1 MTNDIK
7 FPNRVKNLRNYLYE
21 NNIDAIIISNEI
33 NRFYFSGLSSS
44 AGYLFVTLNDL
55 YICTDFRYTEL
66 ASTEAPGWKIQR
78 VTSRFDWLPKLIK
91 SCKVKSLAFEAE
103 FTTVNT
109 HKFLETTINDSKLN
123 VSLIPTADIALT
135 FRAIK
140 DEEEITL
147 LRKAIEIGDKAF
159 EYTEKN
165 IEIGMTE
172 KEVAWIFEKSV
183 REQNAESISFDTIV
197 ASGKNAARPHHPT
210 GDSKIEAN
218 STIIIDCGA
227 KYKGY
232 CSDLT
237 RTIVIGDADE
247 KIKNIYDIVHVAQ
260 LTAIDLVK
268 VGMTG
273 EECDSIARKIIS
285 EAGYGDFFGHSLGH
299 GVGLD
304 IHENPNISPRS
315 KFVIQ
320 NNMPFTVEP
329 GIYLEGWGGVRIE
342 YIVIIIDNKVQV
354 ISKFIP
360 EHTNPDIPRYFFAY
374 WVTITNNST
383 SSIKILDRL

>member
-342 YIVIIIDNKVQV
+342 DIVIIIDNKVQV
-354 ISKFIP
+354 ISK
-360 EHTNPDIPRYFFAY
+360 AK
-374 WVTITNNST
+374 
-383 SSIKILDRL
+383 KINL

>member
-1 MTNDIK
+1 MNKIK
-7 FPNRVKNLRNYLYE
+7 HPKRIKNIRNYLSE
-21 NNIDAIIISNEI
+21 KKLDGIIISNEQ
-33 NRFYFSGLSSS
+33 NRFYFSGLRSS
-44 AGYLFVTLNDL
+44 AGFLFITMNDL
-55 YICTDFRYTEL
+55 YLFTDFRYTEL
-66 ASTEAPGWKIQR
+66 ASSQAPGWNIQKI
-78 VTSRFDWLPKLIK
+78 TSRLGWLPEIIKKLRV
-91 SCKVKSLAFEAE
+91 SNVGFESE
-103 FTTVNT
+103 FITVNT
-109 HKFLETTINDSKLN
+109 LNLIKDTINSSD
-123 VSLIPTADIALT
+123 VEVTLIPTTDVVLT
-135 FRAIK
+135 LRAVK
-140 DEEEITL
+140 DEEEIKL

-165 IEIGMTE
+165 IQIGMTE

-183 REQNAESISFDTIV
+183 REQSAESISFDTIV
-197 ASGKNAARPHHPT
+197 ASGKNAARPHHAT

-227 KYKGY
+227 KYNGY

-247 KIKNIYDIVHVAQ
+247 KIKNIYDIVHMAQ

-299 GVGLD
+299 GIGLD
-304 IHENPNISPRS
+304 VHENPNVGPRS
-315 KFVIQ
+315 KFIIQ

-329 GIYLEGWGGVRIE
+329 GIYLQGWGGVRIE
-342 YIVIIIDNKVQV
+342 DIVIIIDNKTQV
-354 ISKFIP
+354 ISK
-360 EHTNPDIPRYFFAY
+360 AK
-374 WVTITNNST
+374 
-383 SSIKILDRL
+383 KINL

>member
-1 MTNDIK
+1 MNKIK
-7 FPNRVKNLRNYLYE
+7 HPKRIKNIRNYLSE
-21 NNIDAIIISNEI
+21 KKLDGIIISNEQ
-33 NRFYFSGLSSS
+33 NRFYFSGLRSS
-44 AGYLFVTLNDL
+44 AGFLFITMNDL
-55 YICTDFRYTEL
+55 YLFTDFRYTEL
-66 ASTEAPGWKIQR
+66 ASSEAPGWNIQKI
-78 VTSRFDWLPKLIK
+78 TSRLGWLPEIIKKLRV
-91 SCKVKSLAFEAE
+91 SNVGFESE
-103 FTTVNT
+103 FITVNT
-109 HKFLETTINDSKLN
+109 FNLIKDTINSSD
-123 VSLIPTADIALT
+123 VEVTLIPTTDIVLT
-135 FRAIK
+135 LRAVK
-140 DEEEITL
+140 DEEEIKL

-197 ASGKNAARPHHPT
+197 ASGKNAARPHHAT

-227 KYKGY
+227 KYNGY

-247 KIKNIYDIVHVAQ
+247 KIKNIYDIVHMAQ

-299 GVGLD
+299 GIGLD
-304 IHENPNISPRS
+304 VHENPNVGPRS
-315 KFVIQ
+315 KFIIQ

-329 GIYLEGWGGVRIE
+329 GIYLQGWGGVRIE
-342 YIVIIIDNKVQV
+342 DIVIIIDNKTQV
-354 ISKFIP
+354 ISK
-360 EHTNPDIPRYFFAY
+360 AK
-374 WVTITNNST
+374 
-383 SSIKILDRL
+383 KINL

>member
-1 MTNDIK
+1 MNKIK
-7 FPNRVKNLRNYLYE
+7 HPKRIKNIRNYLSE
-21 NNIDAIIISNEI
+21 KKLDGIIISNEE
-33 NRFYFSGLSSS
+33 NRFYFSGLRSS
-44 AGYLFVTLNDL
+44 AGFLFITMNDL
-55 YICTDFRYTEL
+55 YLFTDFRYTEL
-66 ASTEAPGWKIQR
+66 ASSEAPGWNIQKI
-78 VTSRFDWLPKLIK
+78 TSRLGWLPEIIKKLRV
-91 SCKVKSLAFEAE
+91 SNVGFESE
-103 FTTVNT
+103 FITVNT
-109 HKFLETTINDSKLN
+109 FNLIKDTINSSD
-123 VSLIPTADIALT
+123 VEVTLIPTTDIVLT
-135 FRAIK
+135 LRAVK
-140 DEEEITL
+140 DEEEIKL

-197 ASGKNAARPHHPT
+197 ASGKNAARPHHAT

-227 KYKGY
+227 KYNGY

-237 RTIVIGDADE
+237 RTIVIGDAEE
-247 KIKNIYDIVHVAQ
+247 KIKNIYDIVHMAQ
-260 LTAIDLVK
+260 LSAIDLVK

-299 GVGLD
+299 GIGLD
-304 IHENPNISPRS
+304 VHENPNVGPRS
-315 KFVIQ
+315 KFIIQ

-329 GIYLEGWGGVRIE
+329 GIYLQGWGGVRIE
-342 YIVIIIDNKVQV
+342 DIVIIIDNKTQV
-354 ISKFIP
+354 ISK
-360 EHTNPDIPRYFFAY
+360 AK
-374 WVTITNNST
+374 
-383 SSIKILDRL
+383 KINL

>member
-1 MTNDIK
+1 MNKIK
-7 FPNRVKNLRNYLYE
+7 HPKRIKNIRNYLSE
-21 NNIDAIIISNEI
+21 KKLDGIIISNEQ
-33 NRFYFSGLSSS
+33 NRFYFSGLRSS
-44 AGYLFVTLNDL
+44 AGFLFITMNDL
-55 YICTDFRYTEL
+55 YLFTDFRYTEL
-66 ASTEAPGWKIQR
+66 ASSQAPGWNIQKI
-78 VTSRFDWLPKLIK
+78 TSRLGWLPEIIKKLRV
-91 SCKVKSLAFEAE
+91 SNVGFESE
-103 FTTVNT
+103 FITVNT
-109 HKFLETTINDSKLN
+109 FNLIKDTINSSD
-123 VSLIPTADIALT
+123 VEVTLIPTTDVVLT
-135 FRAIK
+135 LRAVK
-140 DEEEITL
+140 DEEEIKL

-165 IEIGMTE
+165 IQIGMTE

-197 ASGKNAARPHHPT
+197 ASGKNAARPHHAT

-227 KYKGY
+227 KYNGY

-247 KIKNIYDIVHVAQ
+247 KIKNIYDIVHMAQ

-299 GVGLD
+299 GIGLD
-304 IHENPNISPRS
+304 VHENPNVGPRS
-315 KFVIQ
+315 KFIIQ

-329 GIYLEGWGGVRIE
+329 GIYLQGWGGVRIE
-342 YIVIIIDNKVQV
+342 DIVIIIDNKTQV
-354 ISKFIP
+354 ISK
-360 EHTNPDIPRYFFAY
+360 AK
-374 WVTITNNST
+374 
-383 SSIKILDRL
+383 KINL

>member
-1 MTNDIK
+1 MNKIK
-7 FPNRVKNLRNYLYE
+7 HPKRIKNIRNYLSE
-21 NNIDAIIISNEI
+21 KKLDGIIISDED
-33 NRFYFSGLSSS
+33 NRFYFSGLRSS
-44 AGYLFVTLNDL
+44 AGFLFITMNDL
-55 YICTDFRYTEL
+55 YLFTDFRYTEL
-66 ASTEAPGWKIQR
+66 ASSQAPGWNIQKI
-78 VTSRFDWLPKLIK
+78 TSRLGWLPEIIKKL
-91 SCKVKSLAFEAE
+91 KVSNVGFESE
-103 FTTVNT
+103 FITVNT
-109 HKFLETTINDSKLN
+109 FNLIQDTVNSSDVEVT
-123 VSLIPTADIALT
+123 LIPTTDIALT
-135 FRAIK
+135 IRAVK
-140 DEEEITL
+140 DEEEIKL

-197 ASGKNAARPHHPT
+197 ASGKNAARPHHAT

-227 KYKGY
+227 KYNGY

-247 KIKNIYDIVHVAQ
+247 KIKNIYDIVHMAQ

-299 GVGLD
+299 GIGLNV
-304 IHENPNISPRS
+304 HENPNVGPRS
-315 KFVIQ
+315 KFIIQ

-329 GIYLEGWGGVRIE
+329 GIYLKGWGGVRIE
-342 YIVIIIDNKVQV
+342 DIVIIIDNKTEV
-354 ISKFIP
+354 ISK
-360 EHTNPDIPRYFFAY
+360 AK
-374 WVTITNNST
+374 
-383 SSIKILDRL
+383 KINL

>member
-1 MTNDIK
+1 MNKIK
-7 FPNRVKNLRNYLYE
+7 HPKRIKNIRNYLSE
-21 NNIDAIIISNEI
+21 KKLDGIIISNEQ
-33 NRFYFSGLSSS
+33 NRFYFSGLRSS
-44 AGYLFVTLNDL
+44 AGFLFITMNDL
-55 YICTDFRYTEL
+55 YLFTDFRYTEL
-66 ASTEAPGWKIQR
+66 ASSQAPGWNIQKI
-78 VTSRFDWLPKLIK
+78 TSRLGWLPEIIKKLRV
-91 SCKVKSLAFEAE
+91 SNVGFESE
-103 FTTVNT
+103 FITVNT
-109 HKFLETTINDSKLN
+109 FNLIKDTINSSD
-123 VSLIPTADIALT
+123 VEVTLIPTTDVVLT
-135 FRAIK
+135 LRAVK
-140 DEEEITL
+140 DEEEIKL

-197 ASGKNAARPHHPT
+197 ASGKNAARPHHAT

-227 KYKGY
+227 KYNGY

-247 KIKNIYDIVHVAQ
+247 KIKNIYDIVHMAQ

-299 GVGLD
+299 GIGLD
-304 IHENPNISPRS
+304 VHENPNVGPRS
-315 KFVIQ
+315 KFIIQ

-329 GIYLEGWGGVRIE
+329 GIYLQGWGGVRIE
-342 YIVIIIDNKVQV
+342 DIVIIIDNKTQV
-354 ISKFIP
+354 ISK
-360 EHTNPDIPRYFFAY
+360 AK
-374 WVTITNNST
+374 
-383 SSIKILDRL
+383 KINL

>member
-1 MTNDIK
+1 MNKIK
-7 FPNRVKNLRNYLYE
+7 HPKRIKNIRNYLSE
-21 NNIDAIIISNEI
+21 KKLDGIIISNEE
-33 NRFYFSGLSSS
+33 NRFYFSGLRSS
-44 AGYLFVTLNDL
+44 AGFLFITMNDL
-55 YICTDFRYTEL
+55 YLFTDFRYTEL
-66 ASTEAPGWKIQR
+66 ASSEAPGWNIQKI
-78 VTSRFDWLPKLIK
+78 TSRLGWLPEIIKKLRV
-91 SCKVKSLAFEAE
+91 SNVGFESE
-103 FTTVNT
+103 FITVNT
-109 HKFLETTINDSKLN
+109 FNLIKDTINSSD
-123 VSLIPTADIALT
+123 VEVTLIPTTDIVLT
-135 FRAIK
+135 LRAVK
-140 DEEEITL
+140 DEEEIKL

-197 ASGKNAARPHHPT
+197 ASGKNAARPHHAT

-227 KYKGY
+227 KYNGY

-237 RTIVIGDADE
+237 RTIVIGDAEE
-247 KIKNIYDIVHVAQ
+247 KIKNIYDIVHMAQ
-260 LTAIDLVK
+260 LSAIDLVK

-299 GVGLD
+299 GIGLD
-304 IHENPNISPRS
+304 VHENPNVGPRS
-315 KFVIQ
+315 KYIIQ

-329 GIYLEGWGGVRIE
+329 GIYLQGWGGVRIE
-342 YIVIIIDNKVQV
+342 DIVIIIDNKTQV
-354 ISKFIP
+354 ISK
-360 EHTNPDIPRYFFAY
+360 AK
-374 WVTITNNST
+374 
-383 SSIKILDRL
+383 KINL

>member
-1 MTNDIK
+1 MNKIK
-7 FPNRVKNLRNYLYE
+7 HPKRIKNIRNYLSE
-21 NNIDAIIISNEI
+21 KKLDGIIISNEQ
-33 NRFYFSGLSSS
+33 NRFYFSGLRSS
-44 AGYLFVTLNDL
+44 AGFLFITMNDL
-55 YICTDFRYTEL
+55 YLFTDFRYTEL
-66 ASTEAPGWKIQR
+66 ASSEAPGWNIQKI
-78 VTSRFDWLPKLIK
+78 TSRLGWLPEIIKKLRV
-91 SCKVKSLAFEAE
+91 SNVGFESE
-103 FTTVNT
+103 FITVNT
-109 HKFLETTINDSKLN
+109 FNLIKDTINSSD
-123 VSLIPTADIALT
+123 VEVTLIPTTDIVLT
-135 FRAIK
+135 LRAVK
-140 DEEEITL
+140 DEEEIKL

-197 ASGKNAARPHHPT
+197 ASGKNAARPHHAT

-227 KYKGY
+227 KYNGY

-237 RTIVIGDADE
+237 RTIVIGDAEE
-247 KIKNIYDIVHVAQ
+247 KIKNIYDIVHMAQ
-260 LTAIDLVK
+260 LSAIDLVK

-299 GVGLD
+299 GIGLD
-304 IHENPNISPRS
+304 VHENPNVGPRS
-315 KFVIQ
+315 KFIIQ

-329 GIYLEGWGGVRIE
+329 GIYLQGWGGVRIE
-342 YIVIIIDNKVQV
+342 DIVIIIDNKTQV
-354 ISKFIP
+354 ISK
-360 EHTNPDIPRYFFAY
+360 AK
-374 WVTITNNST
+374 
-383 SSIKILDRL
+383 KINL

>member
-1 MTNDIK
+1 MNKIK
-7 FPNRVKNLRNYLYE
+7 HPKRIKNIRNYLSE
-21 NNIDAIIISNEI
+21 KKLDGIIISNED
-33 NRFYFSGLSSS
+33 NRFYFSGLRSS
-44 AGYLFVTLNDL
+44 AGFLFITMNDL
-55 YICTDFRYTEL
+55 YLFTDFRYTEL
-66 ASTEAPGWKIQR
+66 ASSQAPGWNIQKI
-78 VTSRFDWLPKLIK
+78 TSRLGWLPEIIKKL
-91 SCKVKSLAFEAE
+91 KVSNVGFESE
-103 FTTVNT
+103 FITVNT
-109 HKFLETTINDSKLN
+109 FNLIEDTVNSSDVEVT
-123 VSLIPTADIALT
+123 LIPTTDIALT
-135 FRAIK
+135 IRAVK
-140 DEEEITL
+140 DEEEIKL

-197 ASGKNAARPHHPT
+197 ASGKNAARPHHAT

-227 KYKGY
+227 KYNGY

-247 KIKNIYDIVHVAQ
+247 KIKNIYDIVHIAQ

-299 GVGLD
+299 GIGLNV
-304 IHENPNISPRS
+304 HENPNVGPRS
-315 KFVIQ
+315 KFIIQ

-329 GIYLEGWGGVRIE
+329 GIYLKGWGGVRIE
-342 YIVIIIDNKVQV
+342 DIVIIIDNKTEV
-354 ISKFIP
+354 ISK
-360 EHTNPDIPRYFFAY
+360 AK
-374 WVTITNNST
+374 
-383 SSIKILDRL
+383 KINL